1 MSQQKKAFTS
11 PSGTAMYPW
20 LNTPDTQ
27 FDATGQYKCNLRM
40 TPEQAK
46 PLIDQVKQVANDTFG
61 AKAKSAKLP
70 FKNDEETGDVILITK
85 SKYKPKFVDS
95 QGATIGDHSVPQIFG
110 GSELKLAGSM
120 YPYNAG
126 GSIGVSMQLGAV
138 QVINVAERSNQSGSY
153 AFEPV
158 KDGFVAAN
166 DNEAPSDE
174 DGGSYNF

>member
-1 MSQQKKAFTS
+1 MSQTKKSFTS
-11 PSGTAMYPW
+11 PSGIAMYPW
-20 LNTPDTQ
+20 LNTADTQ

-46 PLIDQVKQVANDTFG
+46 PLIDQVKEVANDTFG
-61 AKAKSAKLP
+61 AKAKSAKMP
-70 FKNDEETGDVILITK
+70 FKKDDETGDVILITK

-95 QGATIGDHSVPQIFG
+95 QGATLAEHAVPQIFG

-138 QVINVAERSNQSGSY
+138 QVISVAERSNQSGTYS
-153 AFEPV
+153 FEPV

-166 DNEAPSDE
+166 DNEAPADE
-174 DGGSYNF
+174 AGGDYNF